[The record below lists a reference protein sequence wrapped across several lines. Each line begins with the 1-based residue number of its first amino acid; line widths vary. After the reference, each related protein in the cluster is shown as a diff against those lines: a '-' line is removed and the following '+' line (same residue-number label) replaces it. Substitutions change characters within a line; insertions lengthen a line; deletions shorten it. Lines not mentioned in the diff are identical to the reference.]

1 MDSYGIHATQ
11 LAADTAAQHVA
22 SINQAIQLHNK
33 TIMSDFQK
41 KEKGET
47 KTTQEEKFFDEGLAA
62 KAAVTVG
69 SSIKTAVDMRNK
81 YGGVARALTQGTS
94 ENVYNLTG
102 GLVGQGAKTPITT
115 LKAGP
120 QELAVRA
127 QAEAAGV
134 GPEGA
139 FRDIRSAQ
147 LKDVYARDIK
157 PSELS
162 DPKQGLTRGGV
173 MAAPEIDE
181 SELGITGKVISKGL
195 TKAGTDVGTAA
206 RIGAAG
212 EGVIG
217 LASAGYTLYG
227 DVEGGWKQEGGVHK
241 TGDVLSI
248 AGGVLGTAA
257 AAVPILAPVAALTS
271 LAGSIVDAIG
281 EHEDNVNKQAKELSQ
296 GPSGLQTYQTA
307 ESNVGQLAQQAK
319 ASSLQKLSA
328 GGASSF

>member
-11 LAADTAAQHVA
+11 LAADNAAQHVA
-22 SINQAIQLHNK
+22 AVNQAIQLHNNQLLGEFNK
-33 TIMSDFQK
+33 KITSDTTTT
-41 KEKGET
+41 KEERWEG
-47 KTTQEEKFFDEGLAA
+47 EGLAV
-62 KAAVTVG
+62 KAAIGVG
-69 SSIKTAVDMRNK
+69 TALKTASDMKKK
-81 YGGVARALTQGTS
+81 YGGLGRALTQGTS

-102 GLVGQGAKTPITT
+102 GLIGQGAKTPITT

-127 QAEAAGV
+127 QADTAGV

-147 LKDVYARDIK
+147 LKDVYAGDIK

-181 SELGITGKVISKGL
+181 SELGLTGKVIAKGL
-195 TKAGTDVGTAA
+195 KSTGTDVSTAT

-212 EGVIG
+212 EGIVG
-217 LASAGYTLYG
+217 LAGAGYTLYG
-227 DVEGGWKQEGGVHK
+227 DVEGGWNKEGGVTK
-241 TGDVLSI
+241 AGDVLSI
-248 AGGVLGTAA
+248 AGGVLGTTA

-271 LAGSIVDAIG
+271 LAGSLVDAIG
-281 EHEDNVNKQAKELSQ
+281 EHEDNVKKQADDLAK
-296 GPSGLQTYQTA
+296 GPGLVKFQTVQ
-307 ESNVGQLAQQAK
+307 SNVGQQAQQAK
-319 ASSLQKLSA
+319 ASPLQQLSS

>member
-22 SINQAIQLHNK
+22 AVNQAIQAHNK
-33 TIMSDFQK
+33 NVYNEFQK
-41 KEKGET
+41 KISKDTTTT
-47 KTTQEEKFFDEGLAA
+47 KEDRWEGEGLAI
-62 KAAVTVG
+62 KAAVGVG
-69 SSIKTAVDMRNK
+69 TALRSARDMRNK
-81 YGGVARALTQGTS
+81 YGGIGRALTQGTS
-94 ENVYNLTG
+94 ENVYNLTAG
-102 GLVGQGAKTPITT
+102 YIGEGPKTPVTT

-120 QELAVRA
+120 RELAVRA

-147 LKDVYARDIK
+147 RQDVFAGAIK

-162 DPKQGLTRGGV
+162 DPKQGLTRGGE
-173 MAAPEIDE
+173 MAAPQIGEE
-181 SELGITGKVISKGL
+181 ELGITGKVVAKGL
-195 TKAGTDVGTAA
+195 GKAGVEAGTAA

-212 EGVIG
+212 EGVLG

-227 DVEGGWKQEGGVHK
+227 DIEGGWQKEGGVTK
-241 TGDVLSI
+241 AGDVLSI

-281 EHEDNVNKQAKELSQ
+281 EHEDNVNKQANDLAQ
-296 GPSGLQTYQTA
+296 GPQGLEKYQTA

-319 ASSLQKLSA
+319 ASSLQKLS
-328 GGASSF
+328 GGGSSF

>member
-22 SINQAIQLHNK
+22 AVNQAIQSHNK
-33 TIMSDFQK
+33 NVYNEFQK
-41 KEKGET
+41 KISSDTTTT
-47 KTTQEEKFFDEGLAA
+47 KEDRWEGEGLAI
-62 KAAVTVG
+62 KAAVTAG
-69 SSIKTAVDMRNK
+69 TSIKTAVAMRNK
-81 YGGVARALTQGTS
+81 YGGIGRALTQGTS
-94 ENVYNLTG
+94 ENVYNLTAG
-102 GLVGQGAKTPITT
+102 FIGEGPKTPVTT

-195 TKAGTDVGTAA
+195 TTAGTDVGTAA
-206 RIGAAG
+206 RIGAVG
-212 EGVIG
+212 EGIVG
-217 LASAGYTLYG
+217 LGAAGYTLYG
-227 DVEGGWKQEGGVHK
+227 DIEGGWKKEGGVTK
-241 TGDVLSI
+241 AGDVLSI

-271 LAGSIVDAIG
+271 LAGSVVDAIG
-281 EHEDNVNKQAKELSQ
+281 EHEDNVNKQANDLAQ
-296 GPSGLQTYQTA
+296 GPQGLEKFQTA

-328 GGASSF
+328 GGGSF